1 MKIVLISGM
10 SGVGKTT
17 ICKNLID
24 KYPEKF
30 NYVNSYTDR
39 DKREP
44 KEWGHDFID
53 SIAMDFILE
62 YKNVVASTTID
73 KNRYC
78 TIDEQFDKNKINLYI
93 VDVEGINN
101 VLDYF
106 SRAEIMIILIRKSS
120 VEVECIRKGR
130 DINIPVREDV
140 DFVIDN
146 DGTVDSSANLLNA
159 LVNFDLFRVPKHSV
173 STLQDKLDYIDMQYR
188 FLNDMRNS
196 LLEQMWYR
204 DEPIYKRLCVYVQE
218 KVSEEMGFK
227 VEIYPDTEPD
237 IYDGLL
243 NFHVISEYDEDLTW
257 DDINKLV
264 DKTAY
269 YAQQFCKKNECDDLR
284 YNLTVAEKWKGEDKY
299 V

>member
-10 SGVGKTT
+10 SGTGKTT
-17 ICKNLID
+17 ICKNLIN

-39 DKREP
+39 DRRES

-53 SIAMDFILE
+53 SITMDFILE
-62 YKNVVASTTID
+62 HKNVVASTTID

-78 TIDEQFDKNKINLYI
+78 AIDEQFDKNKINLYV

-106 SRAEIMIILIRKSS
+106 SRAEIMIILIRKNSI
-120 VEVECIRKGR
+120 EADCIRRGR
-130 DINIPVREDV
+130 DVNIPAREDV

-146 DGTVDSSANLLNA
+146 NGTVDSSANLLNA

-188 FLNDMRNS
+188 FLDDMRSS

-204 DEPIYKRLCVYVQE
+204 DEPLYKRLCAYVQE
-218 KVSEEMGFK
+218 KASEEMGFK
-227 VEIYPDTEPD
+227 VEIHPDTEPD
-237 IYDGLL
+237 VYDGFL
-243 NFHVISEYDEDLTW
+243 NFHVISEYDEDLMW
-257 DDINKLV
+257 DDTNKLV
-264 DKTAY
+264 EKTAY
-269 YAQQFCKKNECDDLR
+269 YAREFCEENECDDLN
-284 YNLTVAEKWKGEDKY
+284 YHLTVAEKWKGEDEY